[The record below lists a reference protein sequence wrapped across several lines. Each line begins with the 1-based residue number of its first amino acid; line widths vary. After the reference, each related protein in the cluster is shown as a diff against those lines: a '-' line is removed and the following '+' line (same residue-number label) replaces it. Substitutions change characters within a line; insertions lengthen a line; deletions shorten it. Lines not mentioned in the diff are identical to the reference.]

1 MGIRGTC
8 VERGFYA
15 LHRPRDID
23 RKTAVDGSRVR
34 NTHAH
39 ADTQGTVI
47 VCITIGAFE
56 LHIVSSE
63 PVAED
68 FAVDRTRSDAID
80 AGGPLRV
87 PHAYVGVLLCTAL
100 DLCSN

>member
-15 LHRPRDID
+15 LRRPRDID
-23 RKTAVDGSRVR
+23 RKTAVDGPRVR

-47 VCITIGAFE
+47 VCITLGAFE

-63 PVAED
+63 SVAED
-68 FAVDRTRSDAID
+68 FAVDRWSDAID
-80 AGGPLRV
+80 AVGPLRV
-87 PHAYVGVLLCTAL
+87 PHVYVGVLLCAAL
-100 DLCSN
+100 NLCRN

>member
-15 LHRPRDID
+15 LRRSRDID
-23 RKTAVDGSRVR
+23 GKTAFDRPRVR
-34 NTHAH
+34 NTHAR
-39 ADTQGTVI
+39 ANTQGTVI
-47 VCITIGAFE
+47 MFVTLGTFK
-56 LHIVSSE
+56 LHTVSSE
-63 PVAED
+63 SVAED
-68 FAVDRTRSDAID
+68 FAVDHWSDAID
-80 AGGPLRV
+80 AVGPLRV